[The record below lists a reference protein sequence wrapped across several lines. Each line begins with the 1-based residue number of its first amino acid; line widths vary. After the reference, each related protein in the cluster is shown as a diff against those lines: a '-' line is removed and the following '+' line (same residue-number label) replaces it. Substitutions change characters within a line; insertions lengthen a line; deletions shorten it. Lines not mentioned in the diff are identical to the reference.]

1 MKIKN
6 ALYWIAFIA
15 IGSVAITSCGG
26 CGGNNAGEDV
36 GTGNLSKVV
45 CDESFRNILDE
56 EIQVFEF
63 QYKNKNYQVLPR
75 YMDESSAFKMLF
87 DKKVDMIITYR
98 DLTEKQRQILRGQN
112 RAYRST
118 RIAVDAIALIVNNE
132 NDIDFLSMNDIKD
145 ILTGKSLVWGQV
157 YPTKLKND
165 SIKVIFDQNHSGV
178 VHYMQDKFN
187 NGKDFPINYYAQGSS
202 QAVFDMVEK
211 TKNAIGVISVTWITD
226 DLKSTEKPIEERF
239 DDLEKSNSIERT
251 SFTNKIKVLEVSTN
265 EVGGH
270 KPYQQYIYDGSY
282 PLVRE
287 IFAIDASGLH
297 STDHAFYSFIT
308 GSMGQK
314 IIMMTGISAAA
325 VPVRVVN
332 VGGNN

>member
-1 MKIKN
+1 
-6 ALYWIAFIA
+6 
-15 IGSVAITSCGG
+15 
-26 CGGNNAGEDV
+26 
-36 GTGNLSKVV
+36 
-45 CDESFRNILDE
+45 
-56 EIQVFEF
+56 
-63 QYKNKNYQVLPR
+63 
-75 YMDESSAFKMLF
+75 
-87 DKKVDMIITYR
+87 
-98 DLTEKQRQILRGQN
+98 
-112 RAYRST
+112 
-118 RIAVDAIALIVNNE
+118 
-132 NDIDFLSMNDIKD
+132 
-145 ILTGKSLVWGQV
+145 
-157 YPTKLKND
+157 
-165 SIKVIFDQNHSGV
+165 
-178 VHYMQDKFN
+178 
-187 NGKDFPINYYAQGSS
+187 
-202 QAVFDMVEK
+202 MVEK

-297 STDHAFYSFIT
+297 STAHAFYSFIT